1 MNKFKNTDNK
11 SSLFEIAGN
20 EFYFDLETLSQFVRL
35 DNSESIEDILGEA
48 KKEMDS
54 EKNNETDDVVDYSQ
68 IIDLTKWETTKA
80 LMDVIL
86 NENSI
91 VDEAMG
97 RTKLGEQLSIPFRL
111 SFNTLLK
118 HNIIKENNGR

>member
-20 EFYFDLETLSQFVRL
+20 EFYFDLEALSQFVRL

-48 KKEMDS
+48 KKEIES
-54 EKNNETDDVVDYSQ
+54 EKNNEVDEVVDYSQ
-68 IIDLTKWETTKA
+68 IVDLTKWETTKA

-97 RTKLGEQLSIPFRL
+97 STKLGEQLSIPFRL

>member
-1 MNKFKNTDNK
+1 MNKFKNTDNMSK
-11 SSLFEIAGN
+11 LFGIAGN
-20 EFYFDLETLSQFVRL
+20 EYYFDLETLSQFVRL
-35 DNSESIEDILGEA
+35 DKSESIEDILGEV
-48 KKEMDS
+48 KKEIES
-54 EKNNETDDVVDYSQ
+54 EKSGENEEVVDYTQ
-68 IIDLTKWETTKA
+68 IVDLTKWETTKA

-97 RTKLGEQLSIPFRL
+97 STKLGEQLSIPFRL

>member
-1 MNKFKNTDNK
+1 M
-11 SSLFEIAGN
+11 E
-20 EFYFDLETLSQFVRL
+20 
-35 DNSESIEDILGEA
+35 
-48 KKEMDS
+48 S
-54 EKNNETDDVVDYSQ
+54 EKNNETDDVVDYTQ
-68 IIDLTKWETTKA
+68 IVDLTKWETTKA

>member
-1 MNKFKNTDNK
+1 MNKFKNTDNMSK
-11 SSLFEIAGN
+11 LFGIAGN
-20 EFYFDLETLSQFVRL
+20 EYYFDLEALSQFVRL
-35 DNSESIEDILGEA
+35 DRSESIEDILGEA
-48 KKEMDS
+48 KKEIES
-54 EKNNETDDVVDYSQ
+54 EKDDKTEEVIDYTQ
-68 IIDLTKWETTKA
+68 IIDLTKWESTKA

-97 RTKLGEQLSIPFRL
+97 STKLGEQLSIPFRL

>member
-11 SSLFEIAGN
+11 SSLFAIAGN

-48 KKEMDS
+48 KKEMES
-54 EKNNETDDVVDYSQ
+54 EKNNETDDVVDYTQ
-68 IIDLTKWETTKA
+68 IVDLTKWETTKA